1 MIHALGGIREVEK
14 MEMDNNEKIATATE
28 NMERKTENTEH
39 KKVETEQIKKGVVSN
54 CLSLAVR
61 KTPSIKS
68 EIIHVLKYGSE
79 VAIGEKESTDKFY
92 KVSTMS
98 GIEGYCAKE
107 FIEL

>member
-1 MIHALGGIREVEK
+1 
-14 MEMDNNEKIATATE
+14 MEMDNTEKIVTATE

-39 KKVETEQIKKGVVSN
+39 KNVEKEQIKKGIVSN